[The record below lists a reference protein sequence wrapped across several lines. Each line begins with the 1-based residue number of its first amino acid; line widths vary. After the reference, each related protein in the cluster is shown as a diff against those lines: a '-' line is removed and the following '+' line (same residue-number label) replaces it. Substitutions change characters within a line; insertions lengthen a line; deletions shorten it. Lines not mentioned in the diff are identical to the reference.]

1 MIVAGVGFS
10 SNCGSDEL
18 VDLVL
23 KALAAAGQIAT
34 GLATPAW
41 KAEAACLKNAAA
53 RLDLPILAIGR
64 DKLARAADRIV
75 THSSVSRAAA
85 GVGSAA
91 EAAALAAAGPGSRLA
106 LARIS
111 SAHATCAIAEGD
123 PS

>member
-10 SNCGSDEL
+10 SNCGADEL
-18 VDLVL
+18 VDLVRQ
-23 KALAAAGQIAT
+23 ALAAAGRTAN
-34 GLATPAW
+34 GLATPAR
-41 KAEAACLKNAAA
+41 KAEAACLKDAAA
-53 RLDLPILAIGR
+53 RLDLPIFAIGY

-75 THSSVSRAAA
+75 THSFVSEATA

-91 EAAALAAAGPGSRLA
+91 EAAALAAADPGSRLA